1 MIGAASFLCG
11 PLMGGLLGAP
21 LLLAAPEPT
30 TPTERDASAPLEA
43 SSTDDGAET
52 APVVGRRVA
61 PAHGRRPGGVPA
73 TFTRST
79 ALRAE
84 IGVEPSAFQAAQG
97 VSSEGRW
104 LASATAGYPWWG
116 VRLQLGLRH
125 GLSPLVEV
133 QTALARRWRPAAGL
147 SMLWVNLPRLRISG
161 EGLLGWLFQAGE
173 LNRRGPNAELRVRV
187 AVPLRRLAP
196 YVMLGSQHTLLADR
210 TTIVRPGGE
219 ERSWSLRGEWTGW
232 GTVGLAIPI
241 TTRVGL
247 DLGVDLTWVDAPQT
261 IAIPGAH
268 GGIIIGGFR
277 QKRARSR
284 DRERRGDKR
293 AEGQRRDSKG
303 VAQRPEMP
311 HRGIAAGIDAVQ
323 GGRSL

>member
-1 MIGAASFLCG
+1 MIGAASQLCAS
-11 PLMGGLLGAP
+11 LVGAS
-21 LLLAAPEPT
+21 LALAAPEPT

-43 SSTDDGAET
+43 ASTDDGAET
-52 APVVGRRVA
+52 APVVHGRRVA
-61 PAHGRRPGGVPA
+61 PAHGRRPAGVPA

-79 ALRAE
+79 ALRPQ

-104 LASATAGYPWWG
+104 QASATAGYPWWG

-125 GLSPLVEV
+125 GLSPVVEV

-147 SMLWVNLPRLRISG
+147 SMLWVNLPRLRIGG
-161 EGLLGWLFQAGE
+161 EALFGWLFQAGE
-173 LNRRGPNAELRVRV
+173 LSRRGPNAELRVRV

-247 DLGVDLTWVDAPQT
+247 DLGVDLTWVDAPET
-261 IAIPGAH
+261 IAIPGGH

-277 QKRARSR
+277 QTRATSEE
-284 DRERRGDKR
+284 RERRKEKR
-293 AEGQRRDSKG
+293 AEGRQRRDSKD
-303 VAQRPEMP
+303 AARTSPWTP
-311 HRGIAAGIDAVQ
+311 RSDIAAGVDAAH